1 MTSLTVGPCCQAP
14 HGLNRPRLLVPLG
27 TERHVDGAGSG
38 SHCSIGHV
46 KRVVAALAG
55 ILGIAWLR
63 RRTTTPAPAAVDP
76 AADLRAKL
84 AQAREVEDDREQ
96 FEAGETP
103 VDEAPDVADRRRDV
117 HDRARAAIDD
127 LSSDD

>member
-1 MTSLTVGPCCQAP
+1 M
-14 HGLNRPRLLVPLG
+14 
-27 TERHVDGAGSG
+27 
-38 SHCSIGHV
+38 

-63 RRTTTPAPAAVDP
+63 RRTTTPAPAGADP

-84 AQAREVEDDREQ
+84 AQAREAEDDREQ